1 MAMGSFRRTRIVAT
15 LGPATDPV
23 LAPLL
28 SAGVDVVRLN
38 LSHGSWEEHG
48 ERMRAVSREARRQGR
63 HVGIMLDTRGPE
75 VRIGSVVGNSITLVE
90 GSSVTL
96 VPTRDGEDAPA
107 GDATRLTVNHPDL
120 ARDVPDGTVV
130 LLDDGR
136 LRLVAM
142 SHTAAGLACR
152 VEAGGP
158 LSGHKKVNVPGVP
171 LSVPYLGADDCA
183 SLAHLAEDG
192 APFDMVAASFVSGA
206 NDLLLLRQLLDS
218 LHTPVPLIAKIE
230 SQAGVDNLDAILKAC
245 DGVMVARGDLG
256 VEVPVEDVPL
266 IQKRMIALARRYGQP
281 VITATQM
288 LESMTEGDRPTR
300 AEATDVAN
308 AILDGTDA
316 VMLSEETALGRHPV
330 RVVAMMARIAEA
342 TERSPEF
349 QRLLRAALPDVEAT
363 VTGTLSGVAC
373 TVAET
378 LHARAIV
385 TPTVSGFTARMV
397 ARHRPATPVIAVTR
411 REAIARQLA
420 LLWGTTVVVDDSPDP
435 AANDSELFRRAAW
448 LATEAGHLDDGDIIV
463 LTGGVPRGVSGSTN
477 TVRVAT
483 IGQVLA
489 AGQGIGR
496 EPATG
501 PVYLWPADTADA
513 NIPPGAVVVAQSL
526 DDVPSTSLAAAAALV
541 VEEPGRHGPV
551 LVVAI
556 HLGIPALVGAAGAQ
570 ERLNPHQLVTVDP
583 IAGVV
588 HATRLKDSGP
598 RHPSRS

>member
-1 MAMGSFRRTRIVAT
+1 MAMPFARRTRIVAT

-28 SAGVDVVRLN
+28 SAGVDVVRFN
-38 LSHGSWEEHG
+38 LSHGSWEEHR
-48 ERMRAVSREARRQGR
+48 ERMRAVSHEARRQGR
-63 HVGIMLDTRGPE
+63 HVGIMVDTRGPE
-75 VRIGSVVGNSITLVE
+75 VRIGPVAGDRITLVE

-96 VPTRDGEDAPA
+96 VPTADDDGPHT
-107 GDATRLTVNHPDL
+107 GDATQLAVNHPGL
-120 ARDVPDGTVV
+120 ARDVPDGAVV

-136 LRLVAM
+136 LRLVVT
-142 SHTAAGLACR
+142 SHTAAGLCCR
-152 VEAGGP
+152 VEAGGS

-171 LSVPYLGADDCA
+171 LSVPYLGTDDRA
-183 SLAHLAEDG
+183 SLAHLAEGG
-192 APFDMVAASFVSGA
+192 ALFDMVAASFVSRA
-206 NDLLLLRQLLDS
+206 SDLLLLRQFLDS

-230 SQAGVDNLDAILKAC
+230 SQAGVDNLDAILQAC

-256 VEVPVEDVPL
+256 VEVPVEEVPL

-330 RVVAMMARIAEA
+330 RAVAMMARIAEA

-378 LHARAIV
+378 LRARAIV

-397 ARHRPATPVIAVTR
+397 ARHRPPTPVIAVTR
-411 REAIARQLA
+411 REAIARQLS
-420 LLWGTTVVVDDSPDP
+420 LLWGTTIVVDDSPQP
-435 AANDSELFRRAAW
+435 ASNDSELFQRAAW

-477 TVRVAT
+477 TLRVAT

-501 PVYLWPADTADA
+501 PVYLWAPERTDA
-513 NIPPGAVVVAQSL
+513 NIPPGAVVVAASL
-526 DDVPSTSLAAAAALV
+526 DAVSPAFLAAAVALV

-551 LVVAI
+551 LVAAI
-556 HLGIPALVGAAGAQ
+556 HLGIPALVGAEGAR
-570 ERLNPHQLVTVDP
+570 ERLTPNQLVTVDP

-588 HATRLKDSGP
+588 HATRPKDAGP
-598 RHPSRS
+598 RRGRE